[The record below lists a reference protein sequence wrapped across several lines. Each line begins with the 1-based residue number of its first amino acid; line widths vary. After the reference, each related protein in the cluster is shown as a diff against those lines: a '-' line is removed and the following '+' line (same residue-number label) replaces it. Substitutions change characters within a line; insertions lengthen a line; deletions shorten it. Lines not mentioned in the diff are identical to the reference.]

1 MWPKPTFVA
10 YSRTSLAIIEVP
22 QPGHVTE
29 LAFTVPSDSGIPA
42 GGAPTRMPRS
52 ILPGRPRTSTHA
64 LCRALLASQKD
75 ESNGISAWQA
85 GFGHTIVRAQ
95 K

>member
-1 MWPKPTFVA
+1 MRPKPTLVA

-29 LAFTVPSDSGIPA
+29 LALTVPVRQLRSGGDADPNVK
-42 GGAPTRMPRS
+42 S
-52 ILPGRPRTSTHA
+52 ILPGRPLTSTHA

-75 ESNGISAWQA
+75 ESSGISAWQA
-85 GFGHTIVRAQ
+85 GFGHFMVRAQ